1 MRPLRL
7 TMSAFGPYAK
17 TVTIDFTEFG
27 ESGLYLITGDTG
39 AGKTS
44 IFDAITFALYGQAS
58 GAERDPSM
66 LRSKYAEEGTET
78 YAELVFSHGEK
89 TYRIRRSPEYMR
101 RKKNGS
107 GYTSQKAEAELFFE
121 DDRPPVTKVRDV
133 NAEIVNIVGI
143 DAGQFAQIAM
153 IAQGDFLKLL
163 LAKTPER
170 SRIFR
175 EIFQTRICLD
185 LQERLKREAAQRGR
199 QIEKVQSSI
208 LQYIGGVSCGS
219 ESAYRTALENAREDR
234 YLTAVEEKL
243 DLIGQIEAED
253 EAASARIR
261 EENGAAEKRLEEI
274 NTFLGRAEER
284 RKAELSLAQ
293 AEAKAEEHR
302 KSLETLERLCR
313 EAREKEP
320 QIEKYAAEIAAEEA
334 LLERYDELET
344 LRQRRKNTESRRGE
358 LLRLGERLA
367 AELSELTA
375 ERERAE
381 AEAARVRDA
390 DVRLLSLEAW
400 LRQLASEREAYEE
413 LERSAEACIEAETQ
427 VRAIQEKCRESSA
440 ESERQ
445 RVKYAAMERVFF
457 DEQAGILAAG
467 LKAGVPCPVCGSEV
481 HPSPAEMKSGAPS
494 ESQLKRQKELSE
506 KAAAEARRLSEQ
518 AAERQAVRNAAWE
531 HCRESVRRINER
543 APASSAEEL
552 LQLDLSEIPLP
563 ALSADRRGLK
573 QPGAPE
579 LSAQLRQPGAP
590 ELSAQQDQAEET
602 ERSGKPQPSAEP
614 EQLRQPGQADRLGRL
629 CGEVRACAALRLKKI
644 EEARSRAA
652 READEIKRLAARK
665 EELASKIPQLADKE
679 TKKRSEIQKYA
690 EERAACSA
698 ELRSAEQ
705 AISAAAGRLNYGSKG
720 EAEEAVRIL
729 KEKKRSEEQEIRSS
743 EERYQTCAKE
753 AAENDAVIAAL
764 KSQLQENEPPQV
776 EGLIGEKREIE
787 ERRRKLAQEEAE
799 IRGRIMNNRT
809 AAEEIRSRYR
819 QIEETEKDWLRLRT
833 LSNTANGNLPGREKI
848 MFETYVQT
856 ACFDRILRRANV
868 RLMRMTNGQYDLVRR
883 AAADD
888 QRSQSGLELD
898 VIDHYNDTVRSVST
912 LSGGESFKASL
923 SLALGL
929 SDEIQS
935 SAGGVQIDAMFID
948 EGFGSLDDDSLR
960 QAIRVLAG
968 LSEGNRMVGII
979 SHVSELKSSID
990 RQIIVTK
997 EKTGGSS
1004 VRIQL

>member
-185 LQERLKREAAQRGR
+185 LQERLKKEAAQRGR

-208 LQYIGGVSCGS
+208 LQYIGGVSCGP
-219 ESAYRTALENAREDR
+219 ESSYRAALENAREDR

-274 NTFLGRAEER
+274 NTLLGRAEER
-284 RKAELSLAQ
+284 RKAESSLAQ

-302 KSLETLERLCR
+302 KSLETLEKLCQ

-367 AELSELTA
+367 AELSELNE

-390 DVRLLSLEAW
+390 DMRLLSLEAW
-400 LRQLASEREAYEE
+400 LRQLASERESHEE

-531 HCRESVRRINER
+531 RCRESVRRINER

-563 ALSADRRGLK
+563 ALPADRRGLK
-573 QPGAPE
+573 QPGTPE
-579 LSAQLRQPGAP
+579 LSEQLRQPG
-590 ELSAQQDQAEET
+590 
-602 ERSGKPQPSAEP
+602 EP
-614 EQLRQPGQADRLGRL
+614 EQPGQADRLGRL

-652 READEIKRLAARK
+652 RGADEIRRLAARK

-679 TKKRSEIQKYA
+679 AKKRLEIQKNA

-698 ELRSAEQ
+698 ELKSAEQ

-729 KEKKRSEEQEIRSS
+729 KEKKRNEEREIRSS
-743 EERYQTCAKE
+743 EERYQTCVKE